1 MLYGSLTVSSGDIS
15 ASTIRTKQKIV
26 INSGTVSA
34 ATIEAT
40 TTAVTGHAGITVSGG
55 SVTADTIECSATGI
69 GGGSTAHV
77 NITGGIV
84 GGIVNAG
91 SITVNG
97 ANESAGSGYDQVF
110 TGLTANGDAVLF
122 MDTAPTVVVGGR
134 WIGCGWHS
142 EGSRVHQGRSIRGQH
157 RHRLRRCHPPWRC
170 DHPRG
175 LHPHH
180 PRWRQPDHPGR
191 VHPHQQRHDQIVR
204 HRHAQR

>member
-26 INSGTVSA
+26 INSRTASA

-84 GGIVNAG
+84 NAG

-110 TGLTANGDAVLF
+110 TGLTVNGDAVLF
-122 MDTAPTVVVGGR
+122 MDTAPTVVVGGDES
-134 WIGCGWHS
+134 GAG
-142 EGSRVHQGRSIRGQH
+142 GTPKDPAYTKG
-157 RHRLRRCHPPWRC
+157 
-170 DHPRG
+170 
-175 LHPHH
+175 
-180 PRWRQPDHPGR
+180 
-191 VHPHQQRHDQIVR
+191 
-204 HRHAQR
+204 